1 MERRPKGRR
10 FVYGGMFTL
19 SGVCGSIDRK
29 SEVDT
34 MLDKLKQIEEKYVEI
49 EARMAQPEVYTVPAA
64 YAKCAREQK
73 ELQPVVEAY
82 RKYMQYRS
90 DMDDALEMMSD
101 PEMKEFAQDEF
112 ETAKA
117 AAENM
122 EGELKLL
129 LLPRDPNDERNVV
142 MEIRGGAGGEEAA
155 LFAGDL
161 YRMYSMY
168 AERRGWKTEVV
179 NVNETELGGIKE
191 ISFLIEGEGAWSRLK
206 FESGGHRVQ
215 RVPVTES
222 SGRIQTSAA
231 TVAVLPEAEEVEFEI
246 NPADLQ
252 IDTFRSSG
260 AGGQHVNKT
269 ESAIRITHLPTGVV
283 VECQDERSQYKNK
296 DKAMKIL
303 RSKLYE
309 AEMEKQNAAIAA
321 ERRSQV
327 GSGDRSERIRT
338 YNFPQNRVT
347 DHRLQGDAKNFNIN
361 TIMDGDLDELI
372 DALVTADQAEK
383 LRAQGDE

>member
-10 FVYGGMFTL
+10 FVYGGMFTF

-122 EGELKLL
+122 EGEL
-129 LLPRDPNDERNVV
+129 
-142 MEIRGGAGGEEAA
+142 
-155 LFAGDL
+155 
-161 YRMYSMY
+161 
-168 AERRGWKTEVV
+168 
-179 NVNETELGGIKE
+179 
-191 ISFLIEGEGAWSRLK
+191 
-206 FESGGHRVQ
+206 
-215 RVPVTES
+215 
-222 SGRIQTSAA
+222 
-231 TVAVLPEAEEVEFEI
+231 
-246 NPADLQ
+246 
-252 IDTFRSSG
+252 
-260 AGGQHVNKT
+260 
-269 ESAIRITHLPTGVV
+269 
-283 VECQDERSQYKNK
+283 
-296 DKAMKIL
+296 
-303 RSKLYE
+303 
-309 AEMEKQNAAIAA
+309 
-321 ERRSQV
+321 
-327 GSGDRSERIRT
+327 
-338 YNFPQNRVT
+338 
-347 DHRLQGDAKNFNIN
+347 
-361 TIMDGDLDELI
+361 
-372 DALVTADQAEK
+372 
-383 LRAQGDE
+383 